1 MNDRVVIQ
9 ELVRARQ
16 VGQVDRRTF
25 LQQAT
30 AVLGSAAAAATLLA
44 ACAPMADDPPPP
56 VVNGLRDAETGA
68 NESGSASSGYVTYSG
83 PAGAEL
89 SGYLARPQGDG
100 PFSAVLVIQ
109 EWWGLNEHIMD
120 VTRRLAAEGYLALAP
135 DLYHGAVTSEPDE
148 ARKLAM
154 ELGMG
159 DATGE
164 IMAAANALRE
174 QPGSNGRVGLIG
186 FCMGGGL
193 VLNTLVLDDSLEAG
207 AVFYGRALSPGDA
220 AQVQAP
226 VISFLGSEDS
236 ISAASYETMHAAFDA
251 AGLANAFHLYDGA
264 QHAFFNETR
273 ASYDPTAAADAWQ
286 RLLGWFAD
294 YLG

>member
-16 VGQVDRRTF
+16 VGQVDRRAF

-30 AVLGSAAAAATLLA
+30 AVLGSAVAAATLLA
-44 ACAPMADDPPPP
+44 ACAPAAGDPPPT
-56 VVNGLRDAETGA
+56 VVSGLRDAETASNGA
-68 NESGSASSGYVTYSG
+68 GSASSGYVSYSG

-100 PFSAVLVIQ
+100 PFPAVLVIQ

-120 VTRRLAAEGYLALAP
+120 VARRLAAEGYVALAP

-148 ARKLAM
+148 ARKLSM

-164 IMAAANALRE
+164 IVAAANYLRA
-174 QPGSNGRVGLIG
+174 QPDSNGRVGLVG

-193 VLNTLVLDDSLEAG
+193 VLNTLVLDDSLDAG
-207 AVFYGRALSPGDA
+207 AVFYGRALGPGDA

-226 VISFLGSEDS
+226 VISFLGSEDG
-236 ISAASYETMHAAFDA
+236 ISAASYESMHAAFDA

-264 QHAFFNETR
+264 QHAFFNDTR
-273 ASYDPTAAADAWQ
+273 SSYDATAAADAWQ
-286 RLLGWFAD
+286 RLLAWFAD